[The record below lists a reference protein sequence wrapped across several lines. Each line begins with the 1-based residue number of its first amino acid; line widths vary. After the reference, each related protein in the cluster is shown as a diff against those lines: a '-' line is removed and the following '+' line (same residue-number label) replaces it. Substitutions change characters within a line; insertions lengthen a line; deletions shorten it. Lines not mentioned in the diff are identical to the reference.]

1 MATHNLSN
9 VFVMTHPVI
18 RHKVHHMMKRA
29 GVSGVAFVDPLHV
42 EETAGCLDHS
52 ATFLSM
58 VEEAICAQATHFIG
72 CHISSISQSLGFIR
86 LGLGHMNNLYMEYMP
101 KGVCGGVGNKPGK
114 AALAPQGRGLRWMH
128 AHLPNWLQ

>member
-1 MATHNLSN
+1 MTAHNLSR

-18 RHKVHHMMKRA
+18 RHQVHQLLKRSNVR
-29 GVSGVAFVDPLHV
+29 GIAFVDPLHV

-86 LGLGHMNNLYMEYMP
+86 LGMGRTHNSYYEHMP
-101 KGVCGGVGNKPGK
+101 
-114 AALAPQGRGLRWMH
+114 GRGLC
-128 AHLPNWLQ
+128 